1 MAPDLPCRSAE
12 TLCGSRLPPFLN
24 HLVPHEVCR
33 SNMTGSMHLD
43 EGDIILGTAGH
54 IDHGKTALVKALT
67 GTDTDR
73 LPDEKRRG
81 ITIDLGFAHIAE
93 GARRISVID
102 VPGHER
108 FVRNM
113 LAGAGGFDMALIVVA
128 ADDGVMPQTREHLE
142 ILELL
147 GIENGIVAMTKCD
160 LANESWQ
167 DLVEEDIRDHLAG
180 TRLAGAPVFRVSVVS
195 GQGVEALK
203 GEIVASAA
211 RFRRRNQASPF
222 RMSVDR
228 VFVKPGQGVV
238 VTGSVG
244 AGVVRQGDEVEVFPG
259 PQVARIRSLQ
269 VHGEATES
277 ATTGQRLALNLT
289 GVKGETITRGAEI
302 AAPGFLK
309 PTRVLGVRL
318 RPARNATDPFRNRGD
333 FECHIGTAQVRARL
347 VMPPDEAQ
355 AAGDSPIGL
364 LVLSEPVVAVHGR
377 PFVMRT
383 ISPPRTVGGGHVIQ
397 PVARIV
403 RRRDAA
409 TWRTIAMLDAP
420 KLDDRL
426 EAWMTLARSG
436 PPDALT
442 ALRELGMTA
451 EAVAASAAALA
462 AQGRS
467 LVISAAGGQA
477 RYELP
482 RASFDA
488 ILNRLGRQ
496 LGRYHAAHPRLT
508 GMPVAVLVGRLP
520 DLPRDLVRGVIDHNL
535 ARTHLKLKHDMVSG
549 AGFTPR
555 LTKAELKILDVL
567 RQEYASKGLTPR
579 LTPELADAVKVPEAT
594 VVELARI
601 LVAESV
607 VEEIGGGIF
616 LAVPSCGHIRQSVR
630 GWFAEHPA
638 MTVAELRDLL
648 GISRKYAVPLAEWLD
663 RTGLTRR
670 EGDLRYL
677 ITGIVESA
685 IASVPEP

>member
-1 MAPDLPCRSAE
+1 MPNRFRSTAVSTPAAFRMKSPDPYMN
-12 TLCGSRLPPFLN
+12 GP
-24 HLVPHEVCR
+24 
-33 SNMTGSMHLD
+33 MHPD

-81 ITIDLGFAHIAE
+81 ITIDLGFAHIA
-93 GARRISVID
+93 GGGRRISVID

-160 LANESWQ
+160 LANETWQ
-167 DLVEEDIRDHLAG
+167 DLVEEDIHEHLKG
-180 TRLAGAPVFRVSVVS
+180 TRLASAPVFRVSVVS

-203 GEIVASAA
+203 DAIVAAAA
-211 RFRRRNQASPF
+211 RFRRREQASPF
-222 RMSVDR
+222 RLSVDR

-244 AGVVRQGDEVEVFPG
+244 AGGVRQGDEVEVFPG
-259 PQVARIRSLQ
+259 QEVARVRSLQ
-269 VHGEATES
+269 VHGESTES
-277 ATTGQRLALNLT
+277 ARTGQRLALNLT
-289 GVKGETITRGAEI
+289 GVKGEAITRGAEI

-309 PTRVLGVRL
+309 PSRVLGVRL
-318 RPARNATDPFRNRGD
+318 RAAKNAVEPFRNRAE
-333 FECHIGTAQVRARL
+333 FECHIGTSQVRARL
-347 VMPPDEAQ
+347 VLPPDDALVDDV
-355 AAGDSPIGL
+355 ATIGL
-364 LVLSEPVVAVHGR
+364 LVLSEPVATVHGR
-377 PFVMRT
+377 PFVLRT

-397 PVARIV
+397 PGARIV

-409 TWRTIAMLDAP
+409 TWRAIAKLDALNP
-420 KLDDRL
+420 EDRL
-426 EAWMTLARSG
+426 EAWMTLACSG

-442 ALRELGMTA
+442 TLREVSMTA
-451 EAVAASAAALA
+451 GEVAEAASALA

-467 LVISAAGGQA
+467 LVISTAGGQV

-482 RASFDA
+482 RASVDA
-488 ILNRLGRQ
+488 ILDRLGRQ
-496 LGRYHAAHPRLT
+496 LARYHATHPRLT
-508 GMPVAVLVGRLP
+508 GIPVSVLIGRLP
-520 DLPRDLVRGVIDHNL
+520 DLPRELVRGIIDHTL
-535 ARTHLKLKHDMVSG
+535 ARQHLKLKNDMVSG
-549 AGFTPR
+549 SGFTPR
-555 LTKAELKILDVL
+555 LTKAELKILETL
-567 RQEYASKGLTPR
+567 RHEYTGKGLTPR

-616 LAVPSCGHIRQSVR
+616 LAVPTCDHIRESVR
-630 GWFAEHPA
+630 GWFAGHPA

-663 RTGLTRR
+663 RSGLTRR

-677 ITGIVESA
+677 IAGNVESA
-685 IASVPEP
+685 TTNAPQP

>member
-1 MAPDLPCRSAE
+1 
-12 TLCGSRLPPFLN
+12 
-24 HLVPHEVCR
+24 
-33 SNMTGSMHLD
+33 MTGPLHHD

-81 ITIDLGFAHIAE
+81 ITIDLGFAHISE
-93 GARRISVID
+93 GNRRISVID

-113 LAGAGGFDMALIVVA
+113 LAGAGGFDMALLVVA

-167 DLVEEDIRDHLAG
+167 DLVEEDIREHLKN
-180 TRLAGAPVFRVSVVS
+180 TRIADAPVFRVSVVS

-203 GEIVASAA
+203 GEIVAAAA
-211 RFRRRNQASPF
+211 RFRRRKQASPF

-259 PQVARIRSLQ
+259 GEIARIRSLQ
-269 VHGEATES
+269 VHGKSTDS

-289 GVKGETITRGAEI
+289 GVKGDTIARGAEI

-309 PTRVLGVRL
+309 PSRVLGVRL
-318 RPARNATDPFRNRGD
+318 RPAKNATDPFRNRAE

-347 VMPPDEAQ
+347 VLPPEDVLDADD
-355 AAGDSPIGL
+355 ATIGL
-364 LVLSEPVVAVHGR
+364 LVLAEPVAAVHGR
-377 PFVMRT
+377 PFVLRT
-383 ISPPRTVGGGHVIQ
+383 LSPPRTVGGGHVIQ
-397 PVARIV
+397 PAARIV
-403 RRRDAA
+403 RRRDIA
-409 TWRTIAMLDAP
+409 TWRAIARLDAP
-420 KLDDRL
+420 DLDDRL

-436 PPDALT
+436 PPDPLT
-442 ALRELGMTA
+442 AVRELAMTA
-451 EAVAASAAALA
+451 DEVATADASLA
-462 AQGRS
+462 GQGRS

-477 RYELP
+477 RYALP
-482 RASFDA
+482 RASVDA
-488 ILNRLGRQ
+488 ILDRLSRQ
-496 LGRYHAAHPRLT
+496 MSRYHATHPRLT

-520 DLPRDLVRGVIDHNL
+520 DLPRDLVRGVIDHTL
-535 ARTHLKLKHDMVSG
+535 ARPHLKLKNDMVSG

-555 LTKAELKILDVL
+555 LTKAELKLLETL
-567 RQEYASKGLTPR
+567 RQEYQARGLMPR
-579 LTPELADAVKVPEAT
+579 LTGELADAVKVPEAT
-594 VVELARI
+594 LVELARI

-616 LAVPSCGHIRQSVR
+616 LAVPTCDHIRESVR
-630 GWFAEHPA
+630 GWFAEHPT
-638 MTVAELRDLL
+638 MTVAELRDIL

-663 RTGLTRR
+663 RSGLTRR

-677 ITGIVESA
+677 ITVNDTPANET
-685 IASVPEP
+685 VPQT